1 MILKNILFAT
11 TLTSFLVLS
20 GCNLTSLTNNLTQID
35 TAVKQYAPLVGK
47 DLILIGDIA
56 VTAYCS
62 PLINATGQVTSNIL
76 NIVAP
81 NSSTATG
88 INDVLTKNS
97 QIAAQL
103 CPLVK
108 SIQVVVGTV
117 PTGTPSQTIP
127 STVATLQRPGHR
139 H

>member
-1 MILKNILFAT
+1 MIKKLLLVTALAT
-11 TLTSFLVLS
+11 PLALG
-20 GCNLTSLTNNLTQID
+20 GCSNLTQTLTTVD
-35 TAVKQYAPLVGK
+35 NTVNQYAPLVGK
-47 DLILIGDIA
+47 DLLLIGDIA

-62 PLINATGQVTSNIL
+62 PITDATGTVVSNVL

-81 NSSTATG
+81 SSSTATG
-88 INDVLTKNS
+88 VQNVLTKNS

-108 SIQVVVGTV
+108 SIQVAIGTV

-127 STVATLQRPGHR
+127 STLPALQRPGHR